1 MGVVEA
7 ATVST
12 RLNTLHDEA
21 VHAGLLGELGLL
33 DSRNGDPDRGPG
45 IVQSINLRR
54 GWAAKGHRDDRNLPR
69 AQQVQLGLVAVVVP
83 TGEAEGDGAPV
94 RFLTQALG
102 IGCHPCNPGTM
113 TGWREEIDTVW
124 CPLSQK

>member
-54 GWAAKGHRDDRNLPR
+54 PWAAKKSSRRPELAPR
-69 AQQVQLGLVAVVVP
+69 TAGPNWPRRSRRPNEVGR
-83 TGEAEGDGAPV
+83 G
-94 RFLTQALG
+94 
-102 IGCHPCNPGTM
+102 
-113 TGWREEIDTVW
+113 
-124 CPLSQK
+124 